1 MNNGIIKIIL
11 ADDHTLLRQSLAR
24 ILNET
29 SNMTVVAE
37 VGTADEAVDT
47 AIRTNPDIVVL
58 DIDMPGIAAFDAA
71 RTIQARCPQARI
83 IFLSAFTHDRYIDAA
98 LKSNALGYLCKTE
111 PPEKV
116 LRAIRTVAAGQ
127 SYFSPEVQARL
138 VVGQAGVH
146 LGVNPEIK
154 LRASSLTGREL
165 EVLTY
170 IAKGHSKKEIAK
182 LMHLSVKTVE
192 NHTASVMTR
201 LDIHDRVQLTRFA
214 IREGL
219 IEP

>member
-1 MNNGIIKIIL
+1 MNSVIRVIL
-11 ADDHTLLRQSLAR
+11 ADDHTLLRQALAR
-24 ILNET
+24 VLNET

-37 VGTADEAVDT
+37 VGTADEAVDN
-47 AIRTNPDIVVL
+47 AIRTNPDVVVL

-71 RTIQARCPQARI
+71 RTIQSRCPATKI

-98 LKSNALGYLCKTE
+98 LKSNAMGYLAKTE

-116 LRAIRTVAAGQ
+116 VRAIRTVAAGQ
-127 SYFSPEVQARL
+127 SYFSPEVQSRL
-138 VVGQAGVH
+138 VVDSGGVH
-146 LGVNPEIK
+146 LGQAAEVK
-154 LRASSLTGREL
+154 MRASSLTGREL

-170 IAKGHSKKEIAK
+170 IAKGYSKKEIATM
-182 LMHLSVKTVE
+182 MHLSVKTIE